1 MKRPLLKLYIV
12 LVVSLIAAIVLLP
25 NVIGKTSSLA
35 VFATTKASLISYNS
49 AEEIEPLPESKA
61 YAVIVMD
68 DGWETQYTKGYEI
81 MSRYGMKGCISAV
94 PTLVDMEGY
103 MSFEQLA
110 SVYIDGWDILNH
122 TYNHEC
128 LVGLSEADQALQMTA
143 AREWL
148 VDHSFER
155 GADIVV
161 FPNGLFSN
169 DTINV
174 LDKNGFSAGRSIKS
188 VWDTTAGSQ
197 REDIEICNLISD
209 STMKEVKAAVDKAI
223 ATGNICIIM
232 LHKIEPVTM
241 DDYMQID
248 EQLFEEVI
256 EYLYKNREDISV
268 VTMSQLFN

>member
-1 MKRPLLKLYIV
+1 M
-12 LVVSLIAAIVLLP
+12 LVP

-35 VFATTKASLISYNS
+35 VFATTKVSLISYSRDNDVP
-49 AEEIEPLPESKA
+49 PLPESNA

-68 DGWETQYTKGYEI
+68 DGWETQFTKGYEI

-94 PTLVDMEGY
+94 PTLIDVEGY

-122 TYNHEC
+122 TYSHEC
-128 LVGLSEADQALQMTA
+128 LVELSEKDQAVQMIA

-161 FPNGLFSN
+161 FPNGMFSN
-169 DTINV
+169 DTINA
-174 LDKNGFSAGRSIKS
+174 LDKNDFSAGIKS
-188 VWDTTAGSQ
+188 VWDTKVGCQ

-248 EQLFEEVI
+248 EELFEEVI
-256 EYLYKNREDISV
+256 EYLYNNREDISV

>member
-1 MKRPLLKLYIV
+1 MKRPLLKLYLI
-12 LVVSLIAAIVLLP
+12 LAVSLILAVVLVP
-25 NVIGKTSSLA
+25 SVIGKTSSLA
-35 VFATTKASLISYNS
+35 VFATTKVSLISYN
-49 AEEIEPLPESKA
+49 EDNDIPPLPESNA

-68 DGWETQYTKGYEI
+68 DGWETQFTKGYEI

-110 SVYIDGWDILNH
+110 SVYMDGWDILNH
-122 TYNHEC
+122 TYSHEY
-128 LVGLSEADQALQMTA
+128 LVGLSEDFQAEQMVA

-148 VDHSFER
+148 VDHSLER

-161 FPNGLFSN
+161 FPNGAFSN
-169 DTINV
+169 DTINA
-174 LDKNGFSAGRSIKS
+174 LAQGGFSAGRSLKS
-188 VWDTTAGSQ
+188 VWDTKVGCQ

-241 DDYMQID
+241 EDYMQID
-248 EQLFEEVI
+248 EELFEEVI
-256 EYLYKNREDISV
+256 EYLHNNREEISV